1 MIKQIQIARFKNLRD
16 TGVLRLGRINLL
28 AGANGC
34 GKSSFCQ
41 VLLTLAQTWREGSM
55 NSILPKG
62 VFKNLGTFDD
72 IHYAYANDGSIDVH
86 LWTDAK
92 NDNDF
97 LLKYVKNETRS
108 TLGEIANA
116 EVNGAPISDEAG
128 ENEGD
133 DGEIDEGEDAN
144 QNMRLTSLKDYPS
157 LTALQN
163 LLYISADRTA
173 ALNKEGLDETT
184 PDDYI
189 KPDGSN
195 VLNVLWAHREENI
208 LEEVASLLKEV
219 LESGTVQL
227 IPDNNELVLTLNSV
241 SNSKLFMPV
250 NVGYGYSYILSLL
263 TALVIAKPGS
273 TVIVENP
280 EAHLHPS
287 AQAKIAKVLIDYSK
301 KKNLQTFIE
310 THSDHV
316 LNALLK
322 AIKKK
327 DLSSEDMQLL
337 FFSCRITE
345 EGHTEAKV
353 ENLKVTD
360 MGHIQRP
367 PKKFFEQYALDL
379 RELYSPTK
387 G

>member
-1 MIKQIQIARFKNLRD
+1 MIKQIQIERFKNLRD
-16 TGVLRLGRINLL
+16 SGILKLGRVNML

-41 VLLTLAQTWREGSM
+41 VLLTLAQTWREGGM
-55 NSILPKG
+55 NSLLPKG

-72 IHYAYANDGSIDVH
+72 IHYAYTDDGSIDIH
-86 LWTDAK
+86 LWTDTGK
-92 NDNDF
+92 DNDF
-97 LLKYVKNETRS
+97 LLRYIKNEDRR
-108 TLGEIANA
+108 TLGEIESA
-116 EVNGAPISDEAG
+116 EVNGAPIFDEAG
-128 ENEGD
+128 ENEDD
-133 DGEIDEGEDAN
+133 DGEIDDGENAN

-157 LTALQN
+157 LIALQN
-163 LLYISADRTA
+163 LFYISADRTA
-173 ALNKEGLDETT
+173 ASNKEGLDETT

-208 LEEVASLLKEV
+208 LEDIAKLVKEV

-227 IPDNNELVLTLNSV
+227 IPENNELVLSLNSI
-241 SNSKLFMPV
+241 SNSRLFMPV

-263 TALVIAKPGS
+263 TAIVIAKPGA
-273 TVIVENP
+273 TFIVENP

-301 KKNLQTFIE
+301 KKNLQMFID

-322 AIKKK
+322 AVKKK
-327 DLSSEDMQLL
+327 ELSSEDMQLL
-337 FFSCRITE
+337 FFSCRNTE

-353 ENLKVTD
+353 ENLKFSD
-360 MGHIQRP
+360 MGHIHRP

-379 RELYSPTK
+379 RELYSPTE

>member
-1 MIKQIQIARFKNLRD
+1 MIKQIQIARFKNFRD
-16 TGVLRLGRINLL
+16 SGILKLGRVNML

-41 VLLTLAQTWREGSM
+41 VLLTLAQTWREGGM
-55 NSILPKG
+55 NSLLPKG

-72 IHYAYANDGSIDVH
+72 IHYAYTDDGSIDIH
-86 LWTDAK
+86 LWTEK
-92 NDNDF
+92 GKDNDF
-97 LLKYVKNETRS
+97 LLKYVKNEDRR
-108 TLGEIANA
+108 TLGEIENA
-116 EVNGAPISDEAG
+116 EVNGVSIFDEDG
-128 ENEGD
+128 ENEDD
-133 DGEIDEGEDAN
+133 DGVIDDGEDAN

-163 LLYISADRTA
+163 LFYISADRTA
-173 ALNKEGLDETT
+173 ASNKEGLDETT

-208 LEEVASLLKEV
+208 LEDIAQLIKDV

-227 IPDNNELVLTLNSV
+227 IPDNNELVLTLNSI

-263 TALVIAKPGS
+263 TALVIAKPGA
-273 TVIVENP
+273 TFIVENP

-301 KKNLQTFIE
+301 KKNLQMFVE

-322 AIKKK
+322 AVKKK
-327 DLSSEDMQLL
+327 ELSTEDMQLL
-337 FFSCRITE
+337 FFSCRINE
-345 EGHTEAKV
+345 EGHTEGKV
-353 ENLKVTD
+353 ENLKVTG

-379 RELYSPTK
+379 RELYSPTE

>member
-1 MIKQIQIARFKNLRD
+1 MIKQIQIARFKNFRD
-16 TGVLRLGRINLL
+16 SGILKLGRVNML

-41 VLLTLAQTWREGSM
+41 VLLTLAQTWREGGM
-55 NSILPKG
+55 NSLLPKG

-72 IHYAYANDGSIDVH
+72 IHYAYTDDGSIDIH
-86 LWTDAK
+86 LWTEK
-92 NDNDF
+92 GKDNDF
-97 LLKYVKNETRS
+97 LLKYVKSEDRR
-108 TLGEIANA
+108 TLGEIENA
-116 EVNGAPISDEAG
+116 EVNGVSIFDEDG
-128 ENEGD
+128 ENEDD
-133 DGEIDEGEDAN
+133 DGVIDDGEDAN

-163 LLYISADRTA
+163 LFYISADRTA
-173 ALNKEGLDETT
+173 ASNKEGLDETT

-208 LEEVASLLKEV
+208 LEDIAQLIKDV

-227 IPDNNELVLTLNSV
+227 IPDNNELVLTLNSI

-263 TALVIAKPGS
+263 TALVIAKPGA
-273 TVIVENP
+273 TFIVENP

-301 KKNLQTFIE
+301 KKNLQMFVE

-322 AIKKK
+322 AVKKK
-327 DLSSEDMQLL
+327 ELSTEDMQLL
-337 FFSCRITE
+337 FFSCRINE
-345 EGHTEAKV
+345 EGHTEGKV
-353 ENLKVTD
+353 ENLKVTG

-379 RELYSPTK
+379 RELYSPTE